1 MLLCVQP
8 TSPDGHAEMLLWAA
22 VIRRAAL
29 DIALYKGTKRRIF
42 KKILDDAYRWVFSD
56 DTGYENS
63 FVNICFWLNQRP
75 TDLRKNILEL
85 EKEDVRKYD
94 MIERYGRLQLH
105 SS

>member
-1 MLLCVQP
+1 MSL
-8 TSPDGHAEMLLWAA
+8 DGHAEMLLWAY

-29 DIALYKGTKRRIF
+29 DIALYKGTKRHNF
-42 KKILDDAYRWVFSD
+42 KKLWNDAYRWVFSD

-75 TDLRKNILEL
+75 TELRKNILGL
-85 EKEDVRKYD
+85 KKKDVRKYD
-94 MIERYGRLQLH
+94 MIERYGRFQVH